1 MKMKKS
7 FLLSILSS
15 MSIHLAI
22 VALSWLI
29 AKKYADQPYHTEQIT
44 EIMLIDDIDEAKQ
57 IVEQIEN
64 NNIASQKA
72 NFLGKNNNQT
82 ERETIKPPAA
92 ASSFRTRNA
101 GVAFKKSIQTGGTI
115 PVRSK
120 DVNSFGRMLA
130 SASMRAEDNYL
141 EVEKGDKT
149 SLNTKEFLY
158 FTYYSL
164 IKEQLQGYWEYHIR
178 QKINQLIMTNVDH
191 VELNKRAKLLIILNS
206 AGFLK
211 GLTIVK
217 QSGLPE
223 LDEAAVN
230 TVQEAKPFPPPPKG
244 LVQDGQVVIGWEFV
258 VYEQS
263 QYF

>member
-141 EVEKGDKT
+141 EVEKGDK
-149 SLNTKEFLY
+149 
-158 FTYYSL
+158 
-164 IKEQLQGYWEYHIR
+164 
-178 QKINQLIMTNVDH
+178 NQFEHKRVFVFYVLLVD
-191 VELNKRAKLLIILNS
+191 
-206 AGFLK
+206 
-211 GLTIVK
+211 
-217 QSGLPE
+217 
-223 LDEAAVN
+223 
-230 TVQEAKPFPPPPKG
+230 
-244 LVQDGQVVIGWEFV
+244 
-258 VYEQS
+258 
-263 QYF
+263 

>member
-1 MKMKKS
+1 
-7 FLLSILSS
+7 
-15 MSIHLAI
+15 
-22 VALSWLI
+22 
-29 AKKYADQPYHTEQIT
+29 
-44 EIMLIDDIDEAKQ
+44 
-57 IVEQIEN
+57 
-64 NNIASQKA
+64 
-72 NFLGKNNNQT
+72 
-82 ERETIKPPAA
+82 
-92 ASSFRTRNA
+92 
-101 GVAFKKSIQTGGTI
+101 
-115 PVRSK
+115 
-120 DVNSFGRMLA
+120 
-130 SASMRAEDNYL
+130 
-141 EVEKGDKT
+141 
-149 SLNTKEFLY
+149 
-158 FTYYSL
+158 
-164 IKEQLQGYWEYHIR
+164 
-178 QKINQLIMTNVDH
+178 MTNVDH